1 LEKNYDVIVGGGG
14 IVGANIFRELS
25 KYELRLALIE
35 KEEDICSFGSTIANT
50 GIIHGGY
57 DPTPGSLKAEL
68 NILGKYIWKDL
79 VKKLNIPSQFN
90 GVLVLAYNKN
100 EEEILNK
107 LYINSKK
114 NGVELEII
122 SKEEIKKIEPNL
134 RDDYTKGLFCR
145 EAGIIDPFIAT
156 FNLVKNGYENGGDV
170 ILDCEILDLI
180 IENDSIK
187 LITKKGNFETKIFI
201 NALGFFGKKFLEDK
215 DLIFPRRGQ
224 YLVTDKNL
232 KNLVSRPIFG
242 VPTEIG
248 KGITISPTPHGN
260 LLLGPTSHKA
270 SFYDTSSNLKEK
282 EEILEKV
289 NKYIDFDFNQYII
302 RDFAGVRAS
311 SKTKDFIIGYE
322 DGKNIIQVQGIDS
335 PGLTSAPAIAK
346 MVTELIKKKINIVEK
361 KNFKDY
367 LEPNIKIDDL
377 DKNEADDFIQK
388 NNNYGEIICRCEFV
402 SKGEII
408 DALNSFPKPVNLDGL
423 KRRLRVSS
431 GRCGGSFCTIRIIK
445 ILNEYYGLDFT
456 EIKKKGNKSN
466 LVYGEIE

>member
-1 LEKNYDVIVGGGG
+1 MEKNYDVIVGGGG

-25 KYELRLALIE
+25 KYDLKLALIE

-107 LYINSKK
+107 IYINSKK
-114 NGVELEII
+114 NGVELEIL
-122 SKEEIKKIEPNL
+122 SKEEIKKIEPSL

-187 LITKKGNFETKIFI
+187 LITKKGNFETKIFV

-242 VPTEIG
+242 VPTEMG

-282 EEILEKV
+282 EEI
-289 NKYIDFDFNQYII
+289 I
-302 RDFAGVRAS
+302 
-311 SKTKDFIIGYE
+311 
-322 DGKNIIQVQGIDS
+322 
-335 PGLTSAPAIAK
+335 
-346 MVTELIKKKINIVEK
+346 
-361 KNFKDY
+361 
-367 LEPNIKIDDL
+367 
-377 DKNEADDFIQK
+377 
-388 NNNYGEIICRCEFV
+388 
-402 SKGEII
+402 
-408 DALNSFPKPVNLDGL
+408 
-423 KRRLRVSS
+423 
-431 GRCGGSFCTIRIIK
+431 
-445 ILNEYYGLDFT
+445 
-456 EIKKKGNKSN
+456 
-466 LVYGEIE
+466 

>member
-1 LEKNYDVIVGGGG
+1 MEKSYDVIVGGGG
-14 IVGANIFRELS
+14 AVGSNIFRELS
-25 KYELRLALIE
+25 KYELKLALIE

-57 DPTPGSLKAEL
+57 DPIPGSLKAKL
-68 NILGKYIWKDL
+68 NVLGKNIWKDL
-79 VKKLNIPSQFN
+79 VEKLNIPSQFN
-90 GVLVLAYNKN
+90 GVLVLAYNEN
-100 EEEILNK
+100 EEKILNDLFINSQKNSVGLEIL
-107 LYINSKK
+107 
-114 NGVELEII
+114 
-122 SKEEIKKIEPNL
+122 SKEKIKNLEPNL
-134 RDDYTKGLFCR
+134 RDDYTKGLFCS

-170 ILDCEILDLI
+170 ILDCEIFDLI
-180 IENDSIK
+180 NGKDSIK
-187 LITKKGNFETKIFI
+187 LITKRGDLETKIFI

-215 DLIFPRRGQ
+215 DSIFPRRGQ

-242 VPTEIG
+242 IPTEIG
-248 KGITISPTPHGN
+248 KGITISPSPHGN
-260 LLLGPTSHKA
+260 LLLGPTSHKV
-270 SFYDTSSNLKEK
+270 SFYDTSSNLKER

-289 NKYIDFDFNQYII
+289 NKYTDFDFNPYII

-322 DGKNIIQVQGIDS
+322 DGKNIVQVQGIDS

-346 MVTELIKKKINIVEK
+346 MVAGLVKKKINLVEK

-367 LEPNIKIDDL
+367 LEPNIKINDL
-377 DKNEADDFIQK
+377 DKNETDNLIQK
-388 NNNYGEIICRCEFV
+388 NSNYGEIICRCEFV

>member
-1 LEKNYDVIVGGGG
+1 MEKNYDVIVGGGG
-14 IVGANIFRELS
+14 IVGSNIFRELS
-25 KYELRLALIE
+25 KYELKLALIE

-57 DPTPGSLKAEL
+57 DPTPGSLKAKL
-68 NILGKYIWKDL
+68 NVLGKDIWKDL

-90 GVLVLAYNKN
+90 GVLVLAYNEN
-100 EEEILNK
+100 EEKILNELFINSQKNSVGLEIL
-107 LYINSKK
+107 
-114 NGVELEII
+114 
-122 SKEEIKKIEPNL
+122 SKERIKNLEPNL
-134 RDDYTKGLFCR
+134 RDDYTKGLFCLD
-145 EAGIIDPFIAT
+145 AGIIDPFIAT

-170 ILDCEILDLI
+170 ILDCEIFDLI
-180 IENDSIK
+180 NGKDSIK
-187 LITKKGNFETKIFI
+187 LITKRGGLETKIFI

-242 VPTEIG
+242 IPTEIG

-260 LLLGPTSHKA
+260 LLLGPTSHKV
-270 SFYDTSSNLKEK
+270 SFYDTSSNLKERG
-282 EEILEKV
+282 EILEKV

-322 DGKNIIQVQGIDS
+322 DGKNIVQVQGIDS

-346 MVTELIKKKINIVEK
+346 MVTELIKEKINLIEK

-367 LEPNIKIDDL
+367 LEPNIKINDL
-377 DKNEADDFIQK
+377 DKNETDNLIQK
-388 NNNYGEIICRCEFV
+388 NSNYGEIICRCEFV

-408 DALNSFPKPVNLDGL
+408 DALNSFPKPVSLDGL

>member
-1 LEKNYDVIVGGGG
+1 SQKN
-14 IVGANIFRELS
+14 S
-25 KYELRLALIE
+25 
-35 KEEDICSFGSTIANT
+35 
-50 GIIHGGY
+50 
-57 DPTPGSLKAEL
+57 
-68 NILGKYIWKDL
+68 
-79 VKKLNIPSQFN
+79 
-90 GVLVLAYNKN
+90 
-100 EEEILNK
+100 
-107 LYINSKK
+107 
-114 NGVELEII
+114 VELEIL
-122 SKEEIKKIEPNL
+122 SKERIKNLEPNL
-134 RDDYTKGLFCR
+134 RDDYTKGLFCLD
-145 EAGIIDPFIAT
+145 AGIIDPFIAT
-156 FNLVKNGYENGGDV
+156 FNLVKNGYENCGDV
-170 ILDCEILDLI
+170 ILDCEIFDLI
-180 IENDSIK
+180 SEKDSIK
-187 LITKKGNFETKIFI
+187 LITKKGDFETKIFV
-201 NALGFFGKKFLEDK
+201 NSLGFFGKKFLEDEN
-215 DLIFPRRGQ
+215 LIFPRRGQ

-242 VPTEIG
+242 IPTEMG
-248 KGITISPTPHGN
+248 KGITVSPTPHGN
-260 LLLGPTSHKA
+260 LLLGPTSHKV
-270 SFYDTSSNLKEK
+270 SFYNTSSNLKEK

-322 DGKNIIQVQGIDS
+322 DGKNIVQVQGIDS

-346 MVTELIKKKINIVEK
+346 MVTEIIKKKINLNEK

-367 LEPNIKIDDL
+367 LEPNIKINDL
-377 DKNEADDFIQK
+377 DKNEADNFIQK

>member
-1 LEKNYDVIVGGGG
+1 MEKSYDVIVGGSGV
-14 IVGANIFRELS
+14 VGSNIFRELS
-25 KYELRLALIE
+25 KYELKLALIE

-57 DPTPGSLKAEL
+57 DPTPGSLKAKL
-68 NILGKYIWKDL
+68 NVLGKDIWKDL
-79 VKKLNIPSQFN
+79 VEKLNIPSQFN
-90 GVLVLAYNKN
+90 GVLVLAYNEN
-100 EEEILNK
+100 EEKILND
-107 LYINSKK
+107 LFINSQK
-114 NGVELEII
+114 NSVELEIL
-122 SKEEIKKIEPNL
+122 SKERIKNLEPNL
-134 RDDYTKGLFCR
+134 RDDYTKGLFCLD
-145 EAGIIDPFIAT
+145 AGIIDPFIAT

-170 ILDCEILDLI
+170 ILDCEIFDLI
-180 IENDSIK
+180 NGKDSIK
-187 LITKKGNFETKIFI
+187 LITKRGDLETKIFI
-201 NALGFFGKKFLEDK
+201 NALGFFGKKFLEDEN
-215 DLIFPRRGQ
+215 LIFPRRGQ

-242 VPTEIG
+242 IPTEIG

-260 LLLGPTSHKA
+260 LLLGPTSHKV
-270 SFYDTSSNLKEK
+270 SFYDTSSNLKER

-311 SKTKDFIIGYE
+311 SKTKDFIIGYK
-322 DGKNIIQVQGIDS
+322 DGKNIVQVQGIDS

-346 MVTELIKKKINIVEK
+346 MVAGLIKEKINLIEK

-367 LEPNIKIDDL
+367 LEPNIKINDL
-377 DKNEADDFIQK
+377 DKNETDNLIQK
-388 NNNYGEIICRCEFV
+388 NSNYGEIICRCEFV

-408 DALNSFPKPVNLDGL
+408 DALNSFPKPVSLDGL

>member
-1 LEKNYDVIVGGGG
+1 LEKSYDVIVGGGG
-14 IVGANIFRELS
+14 AVGSNIFRELS
-25 KYELRLALIE
+25 KYELKLALIE

-57 DPTPGSLKAEL
+57 DPIPGSLKAKL
-68 NILGKYIWKDL
+68 NVLGKNIWKDL
-79 VKKLNIPSQFN
+79 VEKLNIPSQFN
-90 GVLVLAYNKN
+90 GVLVLAYNEN
-100 EEEILNK
+100 EEKILNDLFINSQKNSVGLEIL
-107 LYINSKK
+107 
-114 NGVELEII
+114 
-122 SKEEIKKIEPNL
+122 SKEKIKNLEPNL
-134 RDDYTKGLFCR
+134 RDDYTKGLFCS

-170 ILDCEILDLI
+170 ILDCEIFDLI
-180 IENDSIK
+180 NGKDSIK
-187 LITKKGNFETKIFI
+187 LITKRGDLETKIFI

-215 DLIFPRRGQ
+215 DSIFPRRGQ

-242 VPTEIG
+242 IPTEIG
-248 KGITISPTPHGN
+248 KGITISPSPHGN
-260 LLLGPTSHKA
+260 LLLGPTSHKV
-270 SFYDTSSNLKEK
+270 SFYDTSSNLKER

-289 NKYIDFDFNQYII
+289 NKYTDFDFNPYII

-322 DGKNIIQVQGIDS
+322 DGKNIVQVQGIDS

-346 MVTELIKKKINIVEK
+346 MVAGLIKEKINLVEK

-367 LEPNIKIDDL
+367 LEPNIKINDL
-377 DKNEADDFIQK
+377 DKNETDNLIQK